1 MDFVPLASFE
11 FLNSL
16 LQGVEAQGCL
26 MTVRLEAFTCRSTR
40 KKKQLAASMAHYAN
54 ANTPPLAPA
63 SHAGLSPPPLQL
75 DGRLPVVFAPVDPEE
90 IDDRLVYLV
99 AALNSIYGEDGYD
112 FSVLTEE
119 DFVVC
124 NEAQVRAE
132 VDVTLHSMSDSCRPA
147 VEQFWTLVSE
157 QVMDASQGCEYFR
170 FMCPTCDPMVSR
182 SLFSQHYF
190 LYNRRSRLLVS
201 LLIFAE
207 GNAYRG
213 DDGVIVGNGF
223 YVERDDADT
232 DEGNNS
238 SRGAWQSSPEPL
250 SSDDGVGGK
259 NLHYYYGH

>member
-75 DGRLPVVFAPVDPEE
+75 DRRLPVVFAPVDPED

-157 QVMDASQGCEYFR
+157 QVMDASPGCEYFR

-190 LYNRRSRLLVS
+190 LY
-201 LLIFAE
+201 I
-207 GNAYRG
+207 G
-213 DDGVIVGNGF
+213 
-223 YVERDDADT
+223 
-232 DEGNNS
+232 
-238 SRGAWQSSPEPL
+238 
-250 SSDDGVGGK
+250 GVGCLCLYSYLPRATRTAATMVLLWGMVFTWNVTMQTRMRETTVAGGRGK
-259 NLHYYYGH
+259 AAPSHYRRTTV

>member
-26 MTVRLEAFTCRSTR
+26 MTVRLEAFTCRKTR
-40 KKKQLAASMAHYAN
+40 KKKQLAASMAQYAN

-63 SHAGLSPPPLQL
+63 PNCSVSPPPLQL
-75 DGRLPVVFAPVDPEE
+75 SSTSPVVFEPVDPEA
-90 IDDRLVYLV
+90 IDERLVYLV
-99 AALNSIYGEDGYD
+99 AALNSIYGDEGYD

-132 VDVTLHSMSDSCRPA
+132 VDVTLHSMPDSCRLA
-147 VEQFWTLVSE
+147 VKQFWTLVSE

-170 FMCPTCDPMVSR
+170 FACPSCDPMVSR

-190 LYNRRSRLLVS
+190 LYNRRNRLLVS
-201 LLIFAE
+201 LLLFAE

-213 DDGVIVGNGF
+213 DDGFIAGNGF
-223 YVERDDADT
+223 YIERDDAAADG
-232 DEGNNS
+232 EKSGG
-238 SRGAWQSSPEPL
+238 SRVWQDHPEPL
-250 SSDDGVGGK
+250 SLNQSVGGK
-259 NLHYYYGH
+259 NRHFYYGY